1 MLLLLLLPSLAAAV
15 ALLAGRGSHA
25 AAPRSCP
32 APCTCAGE
40 VVDCSGRAIASLRP
54 GSVSLPRYASVLD
67 LSHNLLQKLQPGW
80 LSGSAALS
88 RLSVAHCRLNFI
100 AQGAFSA
107 MGHLQ
112 HLDLSSNR
120 LGSLEADTLEG
131 LPALEV
137 LLLYNNSISRLHAA
151 AFAPSPLL
159 RAVYLSHN
167 ALLRVPA
174 DTLASMP
181 RLSLFDVSFN
191 RVASVPVQEL
201 NSLPAPLRDGL
212 LLHGNPLECECQL
225 YLLLASWRRRRFRS
239 VTEFADG
246 EMRCARRPNGT
257 APATAAVD
265 LLRARPEELGC
276 SQTGGDVF
284 RASYRAHLTDV
295 LTVPCDVLVVGQSGT
310 EYEWLT
316 PSRTLDSVRILPG
329 GALEIRALEPDKL
342 SGEYTCRAWNARL
355 RINDSVTVNV
365 TVLDTPPPESFSTGL
380 TTLIACSATLLMVLL
395 YLYLTPCGCRR
406 HAQHRR
412 REHAQPR
419 PRCCCSCCSY
429 CCYSCYSCLR
439 CCGHNDDDAAAAGCY
454 GPCSHGGGGGDGGE
468 GGGDCCQF
476 GHSMHAGGS
485 GGGGA
490 LAGGGRMPSHA
501 AKSRAPGHS
510 ALLGPG
516 SSWPGT
522 GAKHVAFREPAAASS
537 HNGSAGAARLVR
549 TKPDSE
555 SASSEHSDA
564 ASAARDS

>member
-1 MLLLLLLPSLAAAV
+1 MLLLLLLPSLATAV
-15 ALLAGRGSHA
+15 ALLACRSSHA

-100 AQGAFSA
+100 AQGAFSP

-137 LLLYNNSISRLHAA
+137 LLLYNNSISRLNAA
-151 AFAPSPLL
+151 AFTHSPLL

-174 DTLASMP
+174 DTLVSMG

-201 NSLPAPLRDGL
+201 NALPAPLRDGL

-246 EMRCARRPNGT
+246 EMRCARRAAAN
-257 APATAAVD
+257 ATALATTAID
-265 LLRARPEELGC
+265 LLQARPEELGC

-295 LTVPCDVLVVGQSGT
+295 LTIPCDVLVVGQSGT

-329 GALEIRALEPDKL
+329 GALEIRALEPEKL

-365 TVLDTPPPESFSTGL
+365 TVMDTPPPESFSTGL
-380 TTLIACSATLLMVLL
+380 TTLIACSATLLMVLV

-412 REHAQPR
+412 REHPQSR
-419 PRCCCSCCSY
+419 PRCCNSCSY
-429 CCYSCYSCLR
+429 CCYSCLCLR
-439 CCGHNDDDAAAAGCY
+439 CCGHDYDDAAATAGCC
-454 GPCSHGGGGGDGGE
+454 GPCSHGGGGGGD

-476 GHSMHAGGS
+476 GHSMHADVS

-490 LAGGGRMPSHA
+490 VAGGGRMSSHA
-501 AKSRAPGHS
+501 TNSRAPGHS
-510 ALLGPG
+510 VLLGPG
-516 SSWPGT
+516 SSCPGT
-522 GAKHVAFREPAAASS
+522 GAKHVAFREPAAAS
-537 HNGSAGAARLVR
+537 HNGSAGARLLVR
-549 TKPDSE
+549 IKSDSE
-555 SASSEHSDA
+555 SASSVYSDA
-564 ASAARDS
+564 TTVREC